1 MTAPD
6 QGPLQKFSTEL
17 LGVFIRWEEESDLD
31 ELDMAEAAV
40 VVINRFLNSETLIF
54 EPDFEL
60 DDEE

>member
-40 VVINRFLNSETLIF
+40 EVINRFLNSETLIF

>member
-6 QGPLQKFSTEL
+6 QGPLHKFSTEL